1 MKGETMKNFY
11 KKDGISRV
19 YAEGGN
25 KRFMQWFNSE
35 TTELENVPEVALCDE
50 IFLND
55 EPDFANKI
63 DELNNLKIGESCIVE
78 ENMLF
83 MA

>member
-1 MKGETMKNFY
+1 MKNFY

-35 TTELENVPEVALCDE
+35 THELENVPEVALCDE
-50 IFLND
+50 FFLMM
-55 EPDFANKI
+55 
-63 DELNNLKIGESCIVE
+63 NLILHIKLM
-78 ENMLF
+78 N
-83 MA
+83 